1 MEILKLENVKYN
13 YKSKYNVVEA
23 VKNATASFEEGKFYA
38 IIGRSGSGKTTLLSV
53 MAGLDLATDGA
64 VYFQGKSLKEMDRDK
79 YRRENISVIYQS
91 FHLFPLLTALENVM
105 YPMELSGVGSKEAKQ
120 KAMQLISQMGI
131 NDQRYKNFPP
141 MLSGGEQQRIAI
153 ARALASNSKVILAD
167 EPTGNLDT
175 ENGNNV
181 IDILANLAHEM
192 NYCVIIITH
201 DLGIAQKAD
210 CVYRMTDGVLKQEQK
225 SEISI

>member
-1 MEILKLENVKYN
+1 MGILRLENVKYS
-13 YKSKYNVVEA
+13 YKSKYNIVEA
-23 VKNATASFEEGKFYA
+23 VKNATATFEEGKLYA
-38 IIGRSGSGKTTLLSV
+38 IVGRSGSGKTTLLSV
-53 MAGLDLATDGA
+53 MAGLDLPTDGT
-64 VYFQGKSLKEMDRDK
+64 VYYNDKSLKEMDRDK

-105 YPMELSGVGSKEAKQ
+105 YPMELTGVNVKEAKER
-120 KAMQLISQMGI
+120 AMQLIDEMGI
-131 NDQRYKNFPP
+131 TEGRYKNFPL

-181 IDILANLAHEM
+181 IDILTKLAHEK

-201 DLGIAQKAD
+201 DLGISERAD
-210 CVYRMTDGVLKQEQK
+210 CVYRMTDGVLKVEEK
-225 SEISI
+225 AM

>member
-1 MEILKLENVKYN
+1 MEILRLDNVKYS

-23 VKNATASFEEGKFYA
+23 VKNATATFEEGKLYA
-38 IIGRSGSGKTTLLSV
+38 IVGRSGSGKTTLLSV
-53 MAGLDLATDGA
+53 MAGLDLPTDGA
-64 VYFQGKSLKEMDRDK
+64 IYYNQKSLKDMDRDK
-79 YRRENISVIYQS
+79 YRSENISVIYQS

-105 YPMELSGVGSKEAKQ
+105 YPMELAGVHAREAKE
-120 KAMQLISQMGI
+120 KAMNLISEMGI
-131 NDQRYKNFPP
+131 AEGRYKNFPL

-153 ARALASNSKVILAD
+153 ARALASSSKVLLAD

-181 IDILANLAHEM
+181 IDILTKLAHEK

-201 DLGIAQKAD
+201 DLGIAEKAD
-210 CVYRMTDGVLKQEQK
+210 CVYRMTDGVLKFEEK
-225 SEISI
+225 KCTN

>member
-1 MEILKLENVKYN
+1 MEILRLDNVKYS
-13 YKSKYNVVEA
+13 YKSKYNIVEA
-23 VKNATASFEEGKFYA
+23 VKNASASFEEGKLYA
-38 IIGRSGSGKTTLLSV
+38 IVGRSGSGKTTLLSV
-53 MAGLDLATDGA
+53 MAGLDLPTDGA
-64 VYFQGKSLKEMDRDK
+64 VYYNEKSLKEIDRDK

-91 FHLFPLLTALENVM
+91 FHLFPLLTA
-105 YPMELSGVGSKEAKQ
+105 MELSGVHSKVAKE
-120 KAMQLISQMGI
+120 KALQLINEMGI
-131 NDQRYKNFPP
+131 TEGRYKNLPL

-181 IDILANLAHEM
+181 IDILTKLAHEK

-210 CVYRMTDGVLKQEQK
+210 CVYRMTDGVLTQEQK
-225 SEISI
+225 SVY